1 MKSAWL
7 PISRPS
13 LNYKW
18 ALGWE
23 TTDFPSLA
31 GQSST
36 AHLLMPSYRPRAS
49 HPKQPPS
56 TPQRHT
62 SVPHS
67 LLEWCACWQALV
79 VLTACEDAAVP
90 FLMSI
95 IHRLELGCT
104 FAIPSSP
111 QI

>member
-7 PISRPS
+7 RKSRPS

-23 TTDFPSLA
+23 TTPSFSCRSVLY
-31 GQSST
+31 ST
-36 AHLLMPSYRPRAS
+36 LVDAQLLPRAS
-49 HPKQPPS
+49 HPQQPPP

-67 LLEWCACWQALV
+67 LLERCACWQALV
-79 VLTACEDAAVP
+79 VLTACKDAAVP
-90 FLMSI
+90 FLMPI

-104 FAIPSSP
+104 FPIPSSP